1 MVKLNKNK
9 KAVSYFL
16 LMTIFSLVLFSFS
29 FIIYVSP
36 TKAIVEDIEYG
47 QTTKEADRI
56 NYKLAAEKF
65 YVKEEI
71 EKSVQK
77 AKLDFSKSYGA
88 DKNTQMEIAQS
99 SCTYANLKLWYNE
112 KNLENSDEI
121 LEEETENSEETEE
134 TDKID
139 GNKESIT
146 KNENQN
152 LCLPSFGKDTKT
164 NLEVQ
169 IKEQIIKDLKD
180 GLSPIKI
187 SKEPEVKTSF
197 LSNGNLKVDIEV
209 YFEENTKIGKIK
221 DTSKYSETFD
231 ISSYPKLL
239 EAISLSLG
247 EFSQKAKDEVP
258 ICIKESEN
266 NNEEDTE
273 DKNED
278 EIEGQNIESQN
289 IEIICI
295 ENSLVN
301 LIEEKFIELE
311 GTEEDFSK
319 YQFKISDMK
328 LKTDNSLK
336 GYYALKIEVLNTNTK
351 ENELTFGVIFKDNI
365 PNVLVSFSQ
374 ELFSRS
380 DNTIKVRIFEP
391 EESSDINSYIV
402 IYSYED
408 FFNEQ
413 SYAKYTDFIKMLE
426 TNLVP
431 KDFEQAGFYD
441 ESGAYYFSKE
451 SSNLNLNLLLV
462 TPSNFKE
469 DEDTKQKYKDILLY
483 QTYNHQTKIWNLFEE
498 KPVYVYV
505 FAADYNKNYYVKDL
519 SGKSKVII
527 PQKVFGPKPLVN
539 DINPNTIDTITEP
552 KQELNIANSFSFE
565 IKGYTDSNFD
575 HYNIYIMQNRES
587 KELKEKCENAE
598 FLSCYFY
605 EGSVSLRDK
614 NGKFLVTTEA
624 QIVSTESF
632 DKIIY
637 LNENIIQSGIE
648 YEVLIVPVDINGK
661 GLISSKTKEYS
672 FKLTNDNHYE
682 LIKETE
688 RLDPKYFKLTLIDNK
703 KPEPLTSIS
712 LLSDKLNLVEDKYYL
727 QWTKVEEDITGVYV
741 LYQAKDI
748 SGALKSQNTVLVGL
762 DGFVLESNPS
772 FSTIEITKIIPI
784 DSSANKEDIRTYQ
797 GQTYTASY
805 P

>member
-1 MVKLNKNK
+1 MINLNKNK

-36 TKAIVEDIEYG
+36 TKAIIEDIQYG

-56 NYKLAAEKF
+56 NYKLAAQKF

-71 EKSVQK
+71 EKSVQR
-77 AKLDFSKSYGA
+77 AKIDFSKSYGV
-88 DKNTQMEIAQS
+88 DKNVQMEIAES

-112 KNLENSDEI
+112 KNIEENVDEI
-121 LEEETENSEETEE
+121 LEEETDEMENIENSEDLDES
-134 TDKID
+134 
-139 GNKESIT
+139 KESI
-146 KNENQN
+146 NEN

-169 IKEQIIKDLKD
+169 IKEQIKKDLKE

-187 SKEPEVKTSF
+187 SNEPEVKTSF
-197 LSNGNLKVDIEV
+197 LGNGNLKVDIEV

-221 DTSKYSETFD
+221 DISKYSETFD

-247 EFSQKAKDEVP
+247 EFSQKAKEEVP
-258 ICIKESEN
+258 ICIKE
-266 NNEEDTE
+266 NE
-273 DKNED
+273 KNKE
-278 EIEGQNIESQN
+278 EIEGQNIE
-289 IEIICI
+289 IKCI
-295 ENSLVN
+295 ENSLIT
-301 LIEEKFIELE
+301 LIEEKFLELE
-311 GTEEDFSK
+311 GTEKDFSK
-319 YQFKISDMK
+319 YEFKISDMK
-328 LKTDNSLK
+328 LKEDNSLK
-336 GYYALKIEVLNTNTK
+336 GYYALKVEVLNTNTK
-351 ENELTFGVIFKDNI
+351 ENELVFGAIFKDNI

-374 ELFSRS
+374 ELFIRA

-413 SYAKYTDFIKMLE
+413 TYIKYSDFIKMLE

-451 SSNLNLNLLLV
+451 SSNMNLNLLLV
-462 TPSNFKE
+462 SPSNFKE
-469 DEDTKQKYKDILLY
+469 DETTKQKYKDILLY
-483 QTYNHQTKIWNLFEE
+483 QTYNNEKKLWELFEE
-498 KPVYVYV
+498 KPIYVYV

-519 SGKSKVII
+519 SGKSKVIT

-539 DINPNTIDTITEP
+539 DNNPNTVDTITEL
-552 KQELNIANSFSFE
+552 KQELNIPASFSFE

-575 HYNIYIMQNRES
+575 HYDMYITQNREAN
-587 KELKEKCENAE
+587 ELKEKCQNIE
-598 FLSCYFY
+598 FTNCYY
-605 EGSVSLRDK
+605 YDGSTSLRDK
-614 NGKFLVTTEA
+614 TGKFLVTTDAE
-624 QIVSTESF
+624 VSKEGF

-637 LNENIIQSGIE
+637 FNEDLIQSGIE
-648 YEVLIVPVDINGK
+648 YEILIVPVDINGK

-672 FKLTNDNHYE
+672 FKITNDNHYE

-703 KPEPLTSIS
+703 KPDPLTSIS
-712 LLSDKLNLVEDKYYL
+712 LLSDKLNLIEEKYYL

-748 SGALKSQNTVLVGL
+748 TGVLKSQNIVLVGL
-762 DGFVLESNPS
+762 DGFILENNPS
-772 FSTIEITKIIPI
+772 FSTIEITKIIPV

>member
-1 MVKLNKNK
+1 MIKLDKNK

-36 TKAIVEDIEYG
+36 TKAIIEDIGYG

-56 NYKLAAEKF
+56 NYKLAAQKF

-71 EKSVQK
+71 EKSVQR
-77 AKLDFSKSYGA
+77 AKLDFSKSYGV
-88 DKNTQMEIAQS
+88 DKNTQIDIAQS

-112 KNLENSDEI
+112 KNLPENSDEN
-121 LEEETENSEETEE
+121 LEQETEE
-134 TDKID
+134 ID
-139 GNKESIT
+139 ENTEII
-146 KNENQN
+146 NQN

-164 NLEVQ
+164 NLETQ
-169 IKEQIIKDLKD
+169 IKEQITKDLKE

-197 LSNGNLKVDIEV
+197 SSNGNLKVDIEV

-221 DTSKYSETFD
+221 DTSKYSENFD

-247 EFSQKAKDEVP
+247 EFSQKAKEEVP

-266 NNEEDTE
+266 NNEKEN
-273 DKNED
+273 KD
-278 EIEGQNIESQN
+278 EIEDQN
-289 IEIICI
+289 IEIKCI
-295 ENSLVN
+295 ENSLVS
-301 LIEEKFIELE
+301 LIEENFLELE
-311 GTEEDFSK
+311 GTEKDFSK
-319 YQFKISDMK
+319 YEFKISDMK
-328 LKTDNSLK
+328 LKDDNSLK
-336 GYYALKIEVLNTNTK
+336 GYYALKIEVQNIETK

-365 PNVLVSFSQ
+365 PNFFVSFSQ
-374 ELFSRS
+374 ELFNRA

-391 EESSDINSYIV
+391 EESLDINSYII

-408 FFNEQ
+408 FFNQQ
-413 SYAKYTDFIKMLE
+413 SYPKYNDFIKMLE

-431 KDFEQAGFYD
+431 KDFDQAGFYD

-451 SSNLNLNLLLV
+451 SSNMNLNLLLV
-462 TPSNFKE
+462 SPSNFKE
-469 DEDTKQKYKDILLY
+469 DDDTKQNYKDVLLY
-483 QTYNHQTKIWNLFEE
+483 QTYNHEKKEWNLFEE
-498 KPVYVYV
+498 KPIYAYV

-519 SGKSKVII
+519 SGKSKVIT

-539 DINPNTIDTITEP
+539 DNNPNTIDTITEP
-552 KQELNIANSFSFE
+552 KQELNIPASFSFE
-565 IKGYTDSNFD
+565 IKGYTDLNFD
-575 HYNIYIMQNRES
+575 HYDMYITQNREA
-587 KELKEKCENAE
+587 KELKEKCQNLE
-598 FLSCYFY
+598 FTNCYY
-605 EGSVSLRDK
+605 YDGSISLRDK
-614 NGKFLVTTEA
+614 NGKFLVTTDTE
-624 QIVSTESF
+624 VSIESF

-672 FKLTNDNHYE
+672 FKITNDNHYE

-703 KPEPLTSIS
+703 KPDPLNSIS
-712 LLSDKLNLVEDKYYL
+712 LLSDKLNLVGDKYYL
-727 QWTKVEEDITGVYV
+727 QWAKVEEDITGVYV

-748 SGALKSQNTVLVGL
+748 TGALKSQNIVLVGL
-762 DGFVLESNPS
+762 DGFILENNPS

-784 DSSANKEDIRTYQ
+784 DSSANKEDIRTYT
-797 GQTYTASY
+797 GATYTASY